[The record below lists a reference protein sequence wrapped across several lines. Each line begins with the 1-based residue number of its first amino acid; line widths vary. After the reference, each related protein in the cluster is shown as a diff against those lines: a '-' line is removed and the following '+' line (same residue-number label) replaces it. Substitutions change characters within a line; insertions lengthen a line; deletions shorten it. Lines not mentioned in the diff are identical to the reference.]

1 MSLEASNRQV
11 KRLTDYTSPDFT
23 ILTTELTF
31 ELDTH
36 QTRVTALTRFK
47 RLNPAATELV
57 LDGQQL
63 NLISLHC
70 NGQRVTEQDFK
81 VSDDKLCL
89 QVAEDE
95 FLLQIVTE
103 ISPQD
108 NTALEGLYF
117 ANGSYCTQCEAE
129 GFRRIT
135 YYLDRPDV
143 LAVFTTT
150 IIADAEQF
158 PFLLANGN
166 QIESFVNS
174 DGKRQVIWH
183 DPFPKP
189 SYLFALVA
197 GDFDQLSDSFTT
209 VSGKSVSLVF
219 YVEKGNGHRASFALE
234 SLKRAMRW
242 DEQRFGLEYDL
253 DIYMVVAVD
262 FFNMGAMENKGLNVF
277 NSKYVLANDE
287 TATDTDYFNI
297 ESIIGHEYF
306 HNWTGNRVTCRD
318 WFQLSLKEGL
328 TVFRDQEFSR
338 DMGSPTVNRIQ
349 AVQVIR
355 TAQFAEDAS
364 PMAHPIRPEKVMEMN
379 NFYTVTVYD
388 KGAEVIRMLHTMLGE
403 DGFQAGMRL
412 YFQRHDGQAVT
423 CDDFV
428 QAMQDATETDLS
440 HFRCWYQQSGTP
452 ELSMTRTYD
461 ASTRQLRVT
470 LQQQTE
476 ATADQAKK
484 VPLLLPIRYQLLSK
498 KRTQASS
505 VFMMTQ
511 AKQELLF
518 DQADA
523 DDLPVLLEDFSAPVK
538 LRHDY
543 HQDEL
548 LRIAREANNGFAR
561 WDALQAY
568 WQLQLRLYIAGPD
581 SFTLPAA
588 LLDLLGEWLQQ
599 PSDDLALTAELLKVP
614 DYASFSETFAQI
626 PVDDILT
633 AISSFKQ
640 QIATALYTKLLT
652 CYQQHHT
659 DASSYTEV
667 NASKRALKN
676 QCLQYLSWHHEASRA
691 LLEAQYHSAVGM
703 TDRLAVLKSTQ
714 QSLHPLFEPL
724 MQQFEQQWQHDV
736 LVLDK
741 WFSLKASLPTKDV
754 LDTMKTLVQH
764 PRFSW
769 QNPNRVRAVFHA
781 FAMQNAGQFHRMDGA
796 GYQLLTE
803 TLIKLDGINAQVA
816 ARLVTPLLSWR
827 RYEPRRQ
834 SLIKHALQMLVEQP
848 SISDDLYE
856 KVSKALESG

>member
-1 MSLEASNRQV
+1 MSLDASNRQV
-11 KRLTDYTSPDFT
+11 KRLADYTSPDFT

-36 QTRVTALTRFK
+36 HTRVTARIRFK

-63 NLISLHC
+63 SLISLHC
-70 NGQRVTEQDFK
+70 NEQRLTGQDFE
-81 VSDDKLCL
+81 VTDDKLRL
-89 QVAEDE
+89 PVAEDE
-95 FLLQIVTE
+95 FSLQIVTE

-143 LAVFTTT
+143 LAIFTTT

-158 PFLLANGN
+158 PYLLANGN
-166 QIESFVNS
+166 QTKSVLNEA
-174 DGKRQVIWH
+174 GKREVSWH
-183 DPFPKP
+183 DPYPKP
-189 SYLFALVA
+189 CYLFALVA
-197 GDFDQLSDSFTT
+197 GDFDQLTDSFETA
-209 VSGKSVSLVF
+209 SGKNVSLVF
-219 YVEKGNGHRASFALE
+219 YVEKGNGHRAGFALE

-242 DEQRFGLEYDL
+242 DEERFGLEYDL

-338 DMGSPTVNRIQ
+338 DMGSATVNRIL

-364 PMAHPIRPEKVMEMN
+364 PMAHPIRPEQVMEMN

-388 KGAEVIRMLHTMLGE
+388 KGAEVIRMLHTILGE
-403 DGFQAGMRL
+403 EGFQAGMRL

-428 QAMQDATETDLS
+428 QAMQDATDTDLAQ
-440 HFRCWYQQSGTP
+440 FRRWYQQSGTP
-452 ELSMTRTYD
+452 ELTVKRAYD
-461 ASTRQLRVT
+461 AAKRQLLVT
-470 LQQQTE
+470 LRQQTP
-476 ATADQAKK
+476 ATADQASKE
-484 VPLLLPIRYQLLSK
+484 PLVLPVRYQLLRRGEAASSAVFMLN
-498 KRTQASS
+498 QASQQL
-505 VFMMTQ
+505 VF
-511 AKQELLF
+511 
-518 DQADA
+518 DGVDA
-523 DDLPVLLEDFSAPVK
+523 DDLPVLLEDFSAPVR

-543 HQDEL
+543 QQHEL
-548 LRIAREANNGFAR
+548 LRIAAEADNGFAR

-568 WQLQLRLYIAGPD
+568 WQLQLKSYML
-581 SFTLPAA
+581 
-588 LLDLLGEWLQQ
+588 Q
-599 PSDDLALTAELLKVP
+599 PSGFQLPQELLELLSSWLEQPGDDLALTAELLKVP
-614 DYASFSETFAQI
+614 DYASFSEQYTQI
-626 PVDDILT
+626 PVDDILA
-633 AISSFKQ
+633 AINRFKKQ
-640 QIATALYTKLLT
+640 LADQLYAKFLN
-652 CYQQHHT
+652 CYHKHHAA
-659 DASSYTEV
+659 ASAYSEE
-667 NASKRALKN
+667 NAAKRALKN
-676 QCLQYLSWHHEASRA
+676 LCLQYLSWRHDASSA
-691 LLEAQYHSAVGM
+691 LLESQYDTAAGM
-703 TDRLAVLKSTQ
+703 TDRLAVLKCSQ

-724 MQQFEQQWQHDV
+724 MQRFEQQWQHDV

-741 WFSLKASLPTKDV
+741 WLSLKASFPATSVFTDIAE
-754 LDTMKTLVQH
+754 LVEH

-803 TLIKLDGINAQVA
+803 TLLKLDGINAQVA

-827 RYEPRRQ
+827 RYEPARQ
-834 SLIKHALQMLVEQP
+834 SLMKNALQTLAAEKN
-848 SISDDLYE
+848 ISDDLYE
-856 KVSKALESG
+856 KVSKALEPG

>member
-1 MSLEASNRQV
+1 MSVDASNRQV
-11 KRLTDYTSPDFT
+11 KRLADYTSPDFT

-31 ELDTH
+31 ELDSH
-36 QTRVTALTRFK
+36 HTRVTAIMRFK
-47 RLNPAATELV
+47 RLDPTATQLV

-63 NLISLHC
+63 TLVSLHY
-70 NGQRVTEQDFK
+70 NQQPLTAKDYQLSDKQLSFN
-81 VSDDKLCL
+81 VSDD
-89 QVAEDE
+89 E
-95 FLLQIVTE
+95 FTLEVVTE

-108 NTALEGLYF
+108 NTALEGLYL

-150 IIADAEQF
+150 IIAAEDQL
-158 PFLLANGN
+158 PYLLANGN
-166 QIESFVNS
+166 QVKSLINNA
-174 DGKRQVIWH
+174 GKREVTWH

-197 GDFDQLSDSFTT
+197 GDFDQLKDSFVT
-209 VSGKSVSLVF
+209 VSGKTVSLVF
-219 YVEKGNGHRASFALE
+219 YVEKGNGHRAGFALE

-242 DEQRFGLEYDL
+242 DEERFGLEYDL

-338 DMGSPTVNRIQ
+338 DMGSATVNRIQ

-355 TAQFAEDAS
+355 TAQFAEDSS
-364 PMAHPIRPEKVMEMN
+364 PMAHPIRPEQVMEMN

-403 DGFQAGMRL
+403 EGFQAGMRL

-428 QAMQDATETDLS
+428 QAMQDATETDLTQ
-440 HFRCWYQQSGTP
+440 FRRWYQQSGTP
-452 ELSMTRTYD
+452 ELSVSREYD
-461 ASTRQLRVT
+461 AAKRQLVVT
-470 LQQQTE
+470 LQQQTPP
-476 ATADQAKK
+476 TADQASK
-484 VPLLLPIRYQLLSK
+484 VPLVLPVRYQLLRNGPAAPS
-498 KRTQASS
+498 A
-505 VFMMTQ
+505 VFMMSNDTEQ
-511 AKQELLF
+511 LIF
-518 DQADA
+518 DDADA
-523 DDLPVLLEDFSAPVK
+523 TDLPVLLEDFSAPVR

-543 HQDEL
+543 NQHEL
-548 LRIAREANNGFAR
+548 LRIAARADNGFAR

-568 WQLQLRLYIAGPD
+568 WQLQLKDFIVQPAT
-581 SFTLPAA
+581 FKLPMDLIE
-588 LLDLLGEWLQQ
+588 LLSSWLEQ
-599 PSDDLALTAELLKVP
+599 SGSDLALTAELLKVP
-614 DYASFSETFAQI
+614 DYASFAENFAQI
-626 PVDDILT
+626 PVDGILA
-633 AISSFKQ
+633 AISCFKQ
-640 QIATALYTKLLT
+640 QIAEQLYAKFLS
-652 CYQQHHT
+652 CYQRHHVT
-659 DASSYTEV
+659 SSAYTEV
-667 NASKRALKN
+667 NAAKRALKN
-676 QCLQYLSWHHEASRA
+676 QCLQYLSWRHDASTA
-691 LLEAQYHSAVGM
+691 LLESQYEAAVGM
-703 TDRLAVLKSTQ
+703 TDRLAVLKCTQ

-724 MQQFEQQWQHDV
+724 MDRFEQQWQHDV

-741 WFSLKASLPTKDV
+741 WFSLKASLPSSMA
-754 LDTMKTLVQH
+754 LNHIESLVQH

-796 GYQLLTE
+796 GYQLLTK
-803 TLIKLDGINAQVA
+803 TLLKLDAINAQVA

-827 RYEPRRQ
+827 RFEPARQ
-834 SLIKHALQMLVEQP
+834 SLMKNALQTLAAKNT
-848 SISDDLYE
+848 ISDDLYE
-856 KVSKALESG
+856 KVSKALEPG

>member
-1 MSLEASNRQV
+1 MSADASNRQV

-23 ILTTELTF
+23 VVTTELTF
-31 ELDTH
+31 ELDSH
-36 QTRVTALTRFK
+36 QTRVTARTKFK
-47 RLNPAATELV
+47 RLNSAATELV
-57 LDGQQL
+57 LDGHQLKLLTVRYNQQL
-63 NLISLHC
+63 LTRDDYQLSAQQLRL
-70 NGQRVTEQDFK
+70 G
-81 VSDDKLCL
+81 VSDD
-89 QVAEDE
+89 E
-95 FLLQIVTE
+95 FTLEVVTE
-103 ISPQD
+103 ISPQY
-108 NTALEGLYF
+108 NTALEGLYL
-117 ANGSYCTQCEAE
+117 ADGSYCTQCEAE

-158 PFLLANGN
+158 PYLLANGN
-166 QIESFVNS
+166 QIESFINS
-174 DGKRQVIWH
+174 DGKRQVTWH

-197 GDFDQLSDSFTT
+197 GDFDQLTDSFITA
-209 VSGKSVSLVF
+209 SGKNVSLVF
-219 YVEKGNGHRASFALE
+219 YVEKGNGHRANFALE

-388 KGAEVIRMLHTMLGE
+388 KGAEVIRMLHTILGE
-403 DGFQAGMRL
+403 EGFQAGMRL

-428 QAMQDATETDLS
+428 QAMQDATDADLS

-452 ELSMTRTYD
+452 ELTMTRSYD
-461 ASTRQLRVT
+461 ASTRQLCVN
-470 LQQQTE
+470 LQQQTP
-476 ATADQAKK
+476 ATADQAHKE
-484 VPLLLPIRYQLLSK
+484 PLVLPIRYQLLSK
-498 KRTQASS
+498 TQTHRSS
-505 VFMMTQ
+505 VFMMTKASEQ
-511 AKQELLF
+511 LVF
-518 DQADA
+518 DQVDA
-523 DDLPVLLEDFSAPVK
+523 DDVPVLLEDFSAPVK
-538 LRHDY
+538 LHHDY

-548 LRIAREANNGFAR
+548 LRIAREASNGFAR

-568 WQLQLRLYIAGPD
+568 WQLQIRRFIAGPD
-581 SFTLPAA
+581 HVTLPDA
-588 LLDLLGEWLQQ
+588 LLALFGEWLQQ
-599 PSDDLALTAELLKVP
+599 PDADLALTAELLKVP
-614 DYASFSETFAQI
+614 DYASFAETFSQI
-626 PVDDILT
+626 PVDSILS

-640 QIATALYTKLLT
+640 QIADALYPKFLS
-652 CYQQHHT
+652 CYQQHHS
-659 DASSYTEV
+659 DSSSYTEV

-676 QCLQYLSWHHEASRA
+676 QCLQYLSWHHEASRT
-691 LLEAQYHSAVGM
+691 LLQTQYDSAAGM
-703 TDRLAVLKSTQ
+703 TDRLAVLKCTQ

-724 MQQFEQQWQHDV
+724 MQRFEHQWQHDV

-741 WFSLKASLPTKDV
+741 WFSLKASFPAATV
-754 LDTMKTLVQH
+754 LDTMESLVQH

-781 FAMQNAGQFHRMDGA
+781 FAMQNAGQFHRLDGA
-796 GYQLLTE
+796 GYQLLTD
-803 TLIKLDGINAQVA
+803 TLIRLDAINAQVA
-816 ARLVTPLLSWR
+816 ARLVTPLLSWK
-827 RYEPRRQ
+827 RYEPTRQ
-834 SLIKHALQMLVEQP
+834 SLIKNALHMLADR
-848 SISDDLYE
+848 SGISDDLYE
-856 KVSKALESG
+856 KVSKALEPG